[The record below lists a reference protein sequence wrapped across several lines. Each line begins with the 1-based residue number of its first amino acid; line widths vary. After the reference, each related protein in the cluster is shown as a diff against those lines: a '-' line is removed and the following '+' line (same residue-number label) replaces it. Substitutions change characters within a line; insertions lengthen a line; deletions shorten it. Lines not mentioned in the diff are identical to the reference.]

1 MTSPD
6 LSRFVAAQDQ
16 VWDNVTAELRA
27 GAKASH
33 WMWFVFPQISGL
45 GRSAMAERFALTSLE
60 EARAYLAHPV
70 LGLRLREAVGLLL
83 PHRGTPPERI
93 LGSIDAMKLRSCLTL
108 FSAAVPNDPLFAEA
122 LEAFYGRE
130 PDARTLS
137 LLSR

>member
-1 MTSPD
+1 
-6 LSRFVAAQDQ
+6 
-16 VWDNVTAELRA
+16 
-27 GAKASH
+27 
-33 WMWFVFPQISGL
+33 
-45 GRSAMAERFALTSLE
+45 MAERFALTSLE

-122 LEAFYGRE
+122 LEAFYGGE